1 MTQSNINDDKDAD
14 IEVACEEFERSCI
27 MKCEYGGKGNISIKH
42 V

>member
-14 IEVACEEFERSCI
+14 IEFACEKFERSCI
-27 MKCEYGGKGNISIKH
+27 MKCEYGGKGSISIKR